1 MRVIGCSSTLQN
13 TQISAGEVM
22 SSMDDK
28 YIKAWLWRRLAAT
41 WIDSFVIYAIAAFL
55 ITSTSIIRLR
65 ISLEPLY
72 MVLTAVYGTVL
83 LAWRGQTIGKM
94 LMGITVSTKTGDRL
108 NLRVALVR
116 EVLGK
121 WGITVAMPVILGR
134 ALVGQAWVPTVYDML
149 IMLPVLLL
157 LLVYYLIAKQTW
169 YDQLAG
175 TNVGR
180 VTGSGGRVWPVLIT
194 LIAATIL
201 GLGTK
206 AMEFKVHDWIPCR
219 LAIYR
224 SMRSTGPYEAF
235 LKQEQ
240 ATPVDYVIGLFDRYD
255 VVVLCERMH
264 PEGSQWEFIYEVLQD
279 PRFAER
285 VGHVFTEIGQVGMQA
300 YLDDFMATDGLDAS
314 EIQERVVHIMR
325 NNAVWPAW
333 TLTNFYTYLTRLYG
347 LNQSLPVDRRIQQH
361 FTDMAVN
368 WSAMTTEEEY
378 QAYRRLLWNRD
389 ERMAQSVIEKMG
401 RLAESKSTPPKCMV
415 VMNYRHAFD
424 LTGRSP
430 EVKRVNT
437 YEFLKDNFGNR
448 AANVLLNTRI
458 IISVPIAGG
467 LWDVAFAETGKRP
480 AGFDFEGSPFGKDP
494 FDMYPFIPTVKG
506 KLKYQDVF
514 TGLVY
519 AHPLDDQYLQDGI
532 PGYFEG
538 FEEEVLRRARLVSEA
553 MPLQMEFLIYREKT
567 GDVARKSKLPGHE
580 IETLLEL
587 CLLGLNGVGLMIG
600 VAAIALGWGLAMW
613 KRRK

>member
-1 MRVIGCSSTLQN
+1 
-13 TQISAGEVM
+13 
-22 SSMDDK
+22 MDDK

-55 ITSTSIIRLR
+55 ITITAIMRIRVA
-65 ISLEPLY
+65 LEPLY
-72 MVLTAVYGTVL
+72 MALAAVYGTAL

-94 LMGITVSTKTGDRL
+94 LLGITVSTKTGARL
-108 NLRVALVR
+108 SLRVALVR

-121 WGITVAMPVILGR
+121 WGITVAMPVTLGR
-134 ALVGQAWVPTVYDML
+134 ALVGQVWVSTAYDML
-149 IMLPVLLL
+149 ILLPVLLL
-157 LLVYYLIAKQTW
+157 LLVHYLIAKRTW

-180 VTGSGGRVWPVLIT
+180 VTAPGGRVWPVLVT
-194 LIAATIL
+194 LIGAAIL

-206 AMEFKVHDWIPCR
+206 TMEFKVQDWIPCR

-224 SMRSTGPYEAF
+224 SMRSTGPYAAF
-235 LKQEQ
+235 LKQGQ

-279 PRFAER
+279 PRFVER
-285 VGHVFTEIGQVGMQA
+285 VGHVFTEYGQVGMQP
-300 YLDDFMATDGLDAS
+300 YMDNFMATDGLDAG

-325 NNAVWPAW
+325 NWAVWPAW
-333 TLTNFYTYLTRLYG
+333 TNTNFYTYLTRLYA
-347 LNQSLPVDRRIQQH
+347 LNQTLPVDRRIQHH
-361 FTDMAVN
+361 FTDMSVN
-368 WSAMTTEEEY
+368 WSDLTKVEDY
-378 QAYRRLLWNRD
+378 QAYRSSWENRD
-389 ERMAQSVIEKMG
+389 ELMAQSVIEKMD
-401 RLAESKSTPPKCMV
+401 RLAESGSTPSKCLV

-430 EVKRVNT
+430 EVKRFNT
-437 YEFLKDNFGNR
+437 YEFLKDTFGNR

-458 IISVPIAGG
+458 LISVPIAGG
-467 LWDVAFAETGKRP
+467 LWDAAFEKTGNRP

-494 FDMYPFIPTVKG
+494 FDMFPFNPTIKG
-506 KLKYQDVF
+506 KLKYRDVF

-519 AHPLDDQYLQDGI
+519 AHPLDDQYLQSGI

-538 FEEEVLRRARLVSEA
+538 FEEEVLRRARLVSEDYSRTI
-553 MPLQMEFLIYREKT
+553 ENLIYWEKNGHVAHKRELI
-567 GDVARKSKLPGHE
+567 GRI

-600 VAAIALGWGLAMW
+600 VGTIALGWGLAMW

>member
-1 MRVIGCSSTLQN
+1 
-13 TQISAGEVM
+13 M

-55 ITSTSIIRLR
+55 ITITAIMRIRVA
-65 ISLEPLY
+65 LEPLY
-72 MVLTAVYGTVL
+72 MVLAAVYGTAL

-94 LMGITVSTKTGDRL
+94 LLGITVSTKTGARL
-108 NLRVALVR
+108 SLRVALIR

-121 WGITVAMPVILGR
+121 WVITVAMPVTLGR
-134 ALVGQAWVPTVYDML
+134 ALVGQAWVPTAYDML
-149 IMLPVLLL
+149 ILLPVLLL
-157 LLVYYLIAKQTW
+157 LLVHYLIAKQTW

-180 VTGSGGRVWPVLIT
+180 VTAPGGRVWPVLVT
-194 LIAATIL
+194 LIGAAIL

-206 AMEFKVHDWIPCR
+206 AMEFKVQDWIPCR

-224 SMRSTGPYEAF
+224 SMRSTGPYAAF
-235 LKQEQ
+235 LKQGQ
-240 ATPVDYVIGLFDRYD
+240 ATPVDYVIDLFDRYD

-279 PRFAER
+279 PRFVER
-285 VGHVFTEIGQVGMQA
+285 VGHVFTEYGQVGMQA
-300 YLDDFMATDGLDAS
+300 YLDNFMATDGLDAG
-314 EIQERVVHIMR
+314 EIQERVLNIMR
-325 NNAVWPAW
+325 NWAVWPAW
-333 TLTNFYTYLTRLYG
+333 TNTNFYTYLTRLYA
-347 LNQSLPVDRRIQQH
+347 LNQSLPVDRRIQHH
-361 FTDMAVN
+361 FTDMSVN
-368 WSAMTTEEEY
+368 WSAMTREEDH
-378 QAYRRLLWNRD
+378 QAYWRSLRNRD

-401 RLAESKSTPPKCMV
+401 RLAESRSTPPKCLV

-430 EVKRVNT
+430 EVKRFNT
-437 YEFLKDNFGNR
+437 YEFLKDTFGNR

-458 IISVPIAGG
+458 LISVPIAGG
-467 LWDVAFAETGKRP
+467 LWDAAFAETGNRP

-494 FDMYPFIPTVKG
+494 FDMFPFNPTIKG
-506 KLKYQDVF
+506 KLKYRDVF

-519 AHPLDDQYLQDGI
+519 AHPLDDQYLQTGI

-538 FEEEVLRRARLVSEA
+538 FEEEVLRRARLVSEDYSRTI
-553 MPLQMEFLIYREKT
+553 ENLIYWEKNGHVAHKRELI
-567 GDVARKSKLPGHE
+567 GRI

-600 VAAIALGWGLAMW
+600 VGTIALGWGLAMW

>member
-1 MRVIGCSSTLQN
+1 
-13 TQISAGEVM
+13 M

-28 YIKAWLWRRLAAT
+28 HIKAWLWRRLAAT

-55 ITSTSIIRLR
+55 ITSTAIIRLR

-72 MVLTAVYGTVL
+72 MVLAAVYGTAL

-94 LMGITVSTKTGDRL
+94 LMGITVSTKRGDRL
-108 NLRVALVR
+108 SLRVALVR

-134 ALVGQAWVPTVYDML
+134 ALVGQAWVPTAFDML
-149 IMLPVLLL
+149 ILLPVLLL
-157 LLVYYLIAKQTW
+157 LLVHYLIAKQTW

-175 TNVGR
+175 THVGR
-180 VTGSGGRVWPVLIT
+180 VTGSGGRVWPAFVT
-194 LIAATIL
+194 LIGAAIL

-206 AMEFKVHDWIPCR
+206 AIEFKVHDWIPCR

-224 SMRSTGPYEAF
+224 SMHSTRPYVAF
-235 LKQEQ
+235 LKQGH

-264 PEGSQWEFIYEVLQD
+264 PEASQWEFIHDVLQD
-279 PRFAER
+279 SRFVER
-285 VGHVFTEIGQVGMQA
+285 VGHVFTEYGQVGMQA
-300 YLDDFMATDGLDAS
+300 YLDTFMATDGLDAD
-314 EIQERVVHIMR
+314 EVHKRVVHIMR
-325 NNAVWPAW
+325 HWPVWPVW
-333 TLTNFYTYLTRLYG
+333 TNTNVYTYLTRLYA
-347 LNQSLPVDRRIQQH
+347 LNQSLPVDRRIQHH
-361 FTDMAVN
+361 FTDTPAN
-368 WSAMTTEEEY
+368 WSDMTTAEEY
-378 QAYRRLLWNRD
+378 QAYWHSLGNRD
-389 ERMAQSVIEKMG
+389 EQMAQTVIEEMS
-401 RLAESKSTPPKCMV
+401 RLAEVENTPPKCLV

-430 EVKRVNT
+430 EAKRNNT
-437 YEFLKDNFGNR
+437 YEFLKDAFGDR

-458 IISVPIAGG
+458 VISVPIAGG
-467 LWDVAFAETGKRP
+467 LWDASFEQTGHQP
-480 AGFDFEGSPFGKDP
+480 AGFDLKGSPFGEDP
-494 FDMYPFIPTVKG
+494 FDMFPFNPAVKG

-519 AHPLDDQYLQDGI
+519 AHPLDEQYRQQGV

-538 FEEEVLRRARLVSEA
+538 FEEEMLRRARLVGEDFSRAVEN
-553 MPLQMEFLIYREKT
+553 FIYREEE
-567 GDVARKSKLPGHE
+567 GDVPWKDELPGRF

-587 CLLGLNGVGLMIG
+587 FLLAVNGVGLLVG
-600 VAAIALGWGLAMW
+600 VVAFALLP
-613 KRRK
+613 RRETNQRREAT

>member
-1 MRVIGCSSTLQN
+1 
-13 TQISAGEVM
+13 M

-28 YIKAWLWRRLAAT
+28 YIKAWLWRRLAAA

-55 ITSTSIIRLR
+55 ITSTTIIRLR

-72 MVLTAVYGTVL
+72 MVLTAVYGTAL
-83 LAWRGQTIGKM
+83 LAWRGQTFGKM

-108 NLRVALVR
+108 SLRVALVR

-134 ALVGQAWVPTVYDML
+134 ALVGQAWVPTAYDML
-149 IMLPVLLL
+149 ILLPVLLL
-157 LLVYYLIAKQTW
+157 LLVHYLIAKQTW

-180 VTGSGGRVWPVLIT
+180 VTGSGGRVWPVFVT
-194 LIAATIL
+194 LIGAAIL

-206 AMEFKVHDWIPCR
+206 AIEFKVQDWIPCR

-224 SMRSTGPYEAF
+224 SMRSTGPYAAF
-235 LKQEQ
+235 LKQGQ
-240 ATPVDYVIGLFDRYD
+240 VTPVDYIFGLFDSYD

-264 PEGSQWEFIYEVLQD
+264 PEGSQWEFIYEVVQD
-279 PRFAER
+279 PRFVER
-285 VGHVFTEIGQVGMQA
+285 VGHVFTEYGQVGMQA
-300 YLDDFMATDGLDAS
+300 YLDNFMATDGLDAS
-314 EIQERVVHIMR
+314 EIQERVVHIMQ
-325 NNAVWPAW
+325 NWAVWPAW
-333 TLTNFYTYLTRLYG
+333 TNTNFYTYLTRLYA
-347 LNQSLPVDRRIQQH
+347 LNQSLPVDRRIQHH
-361 FTDMAVN
+361 FTDMSVN
-368 WSAMTTEEEY
+368 WSDLTKVEDF
-378 QAYRRLLWNRD
+378 QAYWRSLRNRD

-401 RLAESKSTPPKCMV
+401 RLAELSSTPPKCLV
-415 VMNYRHAFD
+415 VMNYRHGFD

-437 YEFLKDNFGNR
+437 YEFLKDTFGNR

-458 IISVPIAGG
+458 VISVPIAGG
-467 LWDVAFAETGKRP
+467 LWDVAFEETGNRP

-494 FDMYPFIPTVKG
+494 FDMFPFNPTIKG
-506 KLKYQDVF
+506 KLKYRDVF
-514 TGLVY
+514 TGFVY
-519 AHPLDDQYLQDGI
+519 AHPLDDQYLQEGI

-538 FEEEVLRRARLVSEA
+538 FEEEVLRRARLVSEDHSRA
-553 MPLQMEFLIYREKT
+553 IENLIYREKK
-567 GDVARKSKLPGHE
+567 GHVAHKRELLGRI

-600 VAAIALGWGLAMW
+600 VGTIALGWGLAMW

>member
-1 MRVIGCSSTLQN
+1 
-13 TQISAGEVM
+13 M

-55 ITSTSIIRLR
+55 ITITAIMRIRVA
-65 ISLEPLY
+65 LEPIY
-72 MVLTAVYGTVL
+72 MVLAAVYGTAL

-94 LMGITVSTKTGDRL
+94 LLGITVSTKTGARL
-108 NLRVALVR
+108 SLWVALVR

-134 ALVGQAWVPTVYDML
+134 ALVGQAWVPTAYDML
-149 IMLPVLLL
+149 ILLPALLL

-180 VTGSGGRVWPVLIT
+180 VTGSVGRVWPVFVT
-194 LIAATIL
+194 LIGTAIL
-201 GLGTK
+201 VLGTK
-206 AMEFKVHDWIPCR
+206 AMEFKVQDWIPCR

-224 SMRSTGPYEAF
+224 SMRSTGPYAAF
-235 LKQEQ
+235 LKQGQ

-279 PRFAER
+279 PRFVER
-285 VGHVFTEIGQVGMQA
+285 VGHVFTEYGQVGMQA
-300 YLDDFMATDGLDAS
+300 YLDNFMATDGLDAS

-325 NNAVWPAW
+325 NWAVWPAW
-333 TLTNFYTYLTRLYG
+333 TNTNFYTYLTHLYA
-347 LNQSLPVDRRIQQH
+347 LNQSLPVDRRIQHH
-361 FTDMAVN
+361 FTDMSVN
-368 WSAMTTEEEY
+368 WSDLTKVEDY
-378 QAYRRLLWNRD
+378 QAYRRSLRNRD
-389 ERMAQSVIEKMG
+389 EQMAQSVIEKMF
-401 RLAESKSTPPKCMV
+401 RLAESRSTPPKCLV
-415 VMNYRHAFD
+415 VMNYRHGFD

-430 EVKRVNT
+430 KVKRINT
-437 YEFLKDNFGNR
+437 YEFLKDTFGNR
-448 AANVLLNTRI
+448 AANVLLNARI
-458 IISVPIAGG
+458 LISVPIAGG
-467 LWDVAFAETGKRP
+467 LWDAAFEETGNRP

-494 FDMYPFIPTVKG
+494 FDMFPFNPTIKG
-506 KLKYQDVF
+506 KLKYRDVF

-519 AHPLDDQYLQDGI
+519 THPLDDQYLQEGI

-538 FEEEVLRRARLVSEA
+538 FEEEVLRRARLVSEDW
-553 MPLQMEFLIYREKT
+553 PRGIEYLIYREKT
-567 GDVARKSKLPGHE
+567 GDVVRKSELPGHE

-600 VAAIALGWGLAMW
+600 VGTFALGWGLAMW

>member
-1 MRVIGCSSTLQN
+1 
-13 TQISAGEVM
+13 M

-55 ITSTSIIRLR
+55 ITSTTIIRLR

-72 MVLTAVYGTVL
+72 IVLTAVYGTAL

-108 NLRVALVR
+108 SLRVALVR

-121 WGITVAMPVILGR
+121 WGITVALPVILGR
-134 ALVGQAWVPTVYDML
+134 ALVGQAWVPTAYDML
-149 IMLPVLLL
+149 ILLPVLLL
-157 LLVYYLIAKQTW
+157 LLVHYLIAKQTW

-180 VTGSGGRVWPVLIT
+180 VTGSGGRVWPVFVT
-194 LIAATIL
+194 LIGAAIL

-206 AMEFKVHDWIPCR
+206 AMEFKVQDWIPCR

-224 SMRSTGPYEAF
+224 SMRSTGPYAAF
-235 LKQEQ
+235 LKQGQ

-279 PRFAER
+279 PRFVER

-325 NNAVWPAW
+325 NWAVWPAW
-333 TLTNFYTYLTRLYG
+333 TNTNFYTYLTRLYA
-347 LNQSLPVDRRIQQH
+347 LNQSLPADRRIQHH
-361 FTDMAVN
+361 FTDMSVN
-368 WSAMTTEEEY
+368 WSAMTREEEY
-378 QAYRRLLWNRD
+378 QAFWRSLWNRD
-389 ERMAQSVIEKMG
+389 ERMAQRVIEKMG
-401 RLAESKSTPPKCMV
+401 RLAESRSTPPKCLV

-430 EVKRVNT
+430 EVKRFNT
-437 YEFLKDNFGNR
+437 YEFLKDTFGNR

-458 IISVPIAGG
+458 AISVPIAGG
-467 LWDVAFAETGKRP
+467 LWDVAFEETGNRP

-494 FDMYPFIPTVKG
+494 FDMFPFNPTIKG

-519 AHPLDDQYLQDGI
+519 AHPLDDQYLQNGI

-538 FEEEVLRRARLVSEA
+538 FEEEVLRRARLISEGFS
-553 MPLQMEFLIYREKT
+553 LHIEYLIYREKK
-567 GDVARKSKLPGHE
+567 GDVAWKSELPGHE

-600 VAAIALGWGLAMW
+600 VGTIALGWGLAMW

>member
-1 MRVIGCSSTLQN
+1 
-13 TQISAGEVM
+13 M
-22 SSMDDK
+22 SSMDEK

-41 WIDSFVIYAIAAFL
+41 WVDSFVIYAIAAFL
-55 ITSTSIIRLR
+55 ITIAAIMRIRFA
-65 ISLEPLY
+65 LEPLY
-72 MVLTAVYGTVL
+72 MVLAAVYGTAL

-94 LMGITVSTKTGDRL
+94 LLGITVSTKTGARL
-108 NLRVALVR
+108 SLRVALVR

-121 WGITVAMPVILGR
+121 WVITVAMPVTLGR
-134 ALVGQAWVPTVYDML
+134 ALVGQAWVSTAYDML
-149 IMLPVLLL
+149 ILLPVLLL
-157 LLVYYLIAKQTW
+157 LLVHYLIAKRTW

-180 VTGSGGRVWPVLIT
+180 VTAPGGRVWPVLVT
-194 LIAATIL
+194 LIGAAIL

-206 AMEFKVHDWIPCR
+206 AMEFKVQDWIPCR

-224 SMRSTGPYEAF
+224 SMRSTGPYAAF
-235 LKQEQ
+235 LKQGQ

-279 PRFAER
+279 PRFVER
-285 VGHVFTEIGQVGMQA
+285 VGHVFTEYGQVGMQA
-300 YLDDFMATDGLDAS
+300 YLDNFMATDGLDAS

-325 NNAVWPAW
+325 NWAIWPAW
-333 TLTNFYTYLTRLYG
+333 TNTNFYTYLTRLYA
-347 LNQSLPVDRRIQQH
+347 LNQSLPVDRRIQHH
-361 FTDMAVN
+361 FTDMSVN
-368 WSAMTTEEEY
+368 WSDLTKVEDY
-378 QAYRRLLWNRD
+378 QAYRSSWENRD

-401 RLAESKSTPPKCMV
+401 RLAESRSTPPKCLV

-430 EVKRVNT
+430 EVNRFNT
-437 YEFLKDNFGNR
+437 YEFLKDTFGNR

-458 IISVPIAGG
+458 LISVPIAGG
-467 LWDVAFAETGKRP
+467 LWDAAFEETGNRP

-494 FDMYPFIPTVKG
+494 FDMFPFNPTIKG
-506 KLKYQDVF
+506 KLKYRDVF

-519 AHPLDDQYLQDGI
+519 AHPLDDQYLQSGI

-538 FEEEVLRRARLVSEA
+538 FEEEVLRRARLVSEDW
-553 MPLQMEFLIYREKT
+553 PRQIEYLIYMEKT
-567 GDVARKSKLPGHE
+567 GDVARKSELIGHK

-600 VAAIALGWGLAMW
+600 VGTIALGWGLAMW